1 MYTTRFSF
9 GSKAPSLFEIGHN
22 LGLFALF
29 LPLRAIFGV
38 GVRFKNFFLTILYR
52 QSTLV
57 LKVQP
62 YLLFSIRPYLG
73 PLLDFFGPL
82 GAFFGTF
89 LGYFW
94 GRGQVQKHFWNLLMQ
109 TINFCFGSIAIS
121 FCFNFGQ
128 ILGLFTLFG
137 PFGAIFG
144 VGVRFKNFFGTCL
157 HRLTTFI
164 LEVQLYLA
172 SLKLSRVAGWVAGRL
187 VGKSD
192 FNENPVVSPDLDLD
206 FGLRLRVCQNESCST
221 T

>member
-1 MYTTRFSF
+1 MKLNIKLKTWNWNLKLKLETETWNWNLKLNLEIETWNWNLKLKLEIKTSNWTWTLGLIMYTTRCSF

-94 GRGQVQKHFWNLLMQ
+94 GRGQVQKHFWNLLM
-109 TINFCFGSIAIS
+109 
-121 FCFNFGQ
+121 
-128 ILGLFTLFG
+128 
-137 PFGAIFG
+137 
-144 VGVRFKNFFGTCL
+144 
-157 HRLTTFI
+157 
-164 LEVQLYLA
+164 
-172 SLKLSRVAGWVAGRL
+172 
-187 VGKSD
+187 
-192 FNENPVVSPDLDLD
+192 
-206 FGLRLRVCQNESCST
+206 
-221 T
+221 

>member
-29 LPLRAIFGV
+29 FTFEGNFWGRSQVQKLFSNNPIQTINFGFESTALSFVYNTSIFGASF
-38 GVRFKNFFLTILYR
+38 G
-52 QSTLV
+52 
-57 LKVQP
+57 
-62 YLLFSIRPYLG
+62 LFWALG
-73 PLLDFFGPL
+73 G
-82 GAFFGTF
+82 FFGTF

-94 GRGQVQKHFWNLLMQ
+94 GRSQVQKHFWNLIMQ

-121 FCFNFGQ
+121 FCFKFGQ

-137 PFGAIFG
+137 SFGDIFG

-172 SLKLSRVAGWVAGRL
+172 SLKLSRVGGGGGV
-187 VGKSD
+187 VGHCD
-192 FNENPVVSPDLDLD
+192 FNENQVVS
-206 FGLRLRVCQNESCST
+206 F
-221 T
+221 

>member
-1 MYTTRFSF
+1 MYTTNFGF

-82 GAFFGTF
+82 GAF
-89 LGYFW
+89 L
-94 GRGQVQKHFWNLLMQ
+94 
-109 TINFCFGSIAIS
+109 
-121 FCFNFGQ
+121 
-128 ILGLFTLFG
+128 G
-137 PFGAIFG
+137 PFWAIFG
-144 VGVRFKNFFGTCL
+144 VEVRFKNIFGT
-157 HRLTTFI
+157 
-164 LEVQLYLA
+164 Y
-172 SLKLSRVAGWVAGRL
+172 
-187 VGKSD
+187 
-192 FNENPVVSPDLDLD
+192 
-206 FGLRLRVCQNESCST
+206 
-221 T
+221 